1 MWAAADA
8 REGKSALSNSLLG
21 VRVVVGTDPLTA
33 SSSLPRSLLPSLL
46 QLVANQKNCTAQG
59 PESQVPL
66 ALKVQLVQPRWSDWF
81 YWQDWLSQGC
91 TLFLSATKSIFFSH
105 NESSEHIRL
114 LAHELLAL
122 PGMQPASL
130 KAFLEKYFK
139 TQLGPVFL
147 HHQILWFLGLETN
160 NPGCPKAQIRA
171 FIPKRDLS
179 L

>member
-1 MWAAADA
+1 M
-8 REGKSALSNSLLG
+8 
-21 VRVVVGTDPLTA
+21 
-33 SSSLPRSLLPSLL
+33 
-46 QLVANQKNCTAQG
+46 ANQKNCTAQG

-91 TLFLSATKSIFFSH
+91 TVFRYFGVQQRAFSPH
-105 NESSEHIRL
+105 TMSLQSNPT

-122 PGMQPASL
+122 PGMQLASL
-130 KAFLEKYFK
+130 KAFLEKLFK

-160 NPGCPKAQIRA
+160 NPG
-171 FIPKRDLS
+171 
-179 L
+179 